1 MTAPD
6 PPPAALRDVLT
17 DTIAGAMCS
26 QEEAAEAAGDESWWG
41 WGTDQI
47 ADFLADAILSDPRIA
62 VIQLPEV
69 VPRSPADQPHELEH
83 VKLPHATD
91 EWDRVERCDGQIRL
105 NSISNPFRTD
115 TEAADTAAAI
125 LAILNINRGDPS

>member
-1 MTAPD
+1 MTAPG
-6 PPPAALRDVLT
+6 PPPAALRDMLT

-26 QEEAAEAAGDESWWG
+26 QEETAEAAGDESWWG

-62 VIQLPEV
+62 VVQLPEV
-69 VPRSPADQPHELEH
+69 VPEALSQQQHA
-83 VKLPHATD
+83 KLPHADD
-91 EWDRVERCDGQIRL
+91 EWPRVFRRRTDGRL
-105 NSISNPFRTD
+105 ALESINNPFRTD

-125 LAILNINRGDPS
+125 LAILNINRGEPS